1 MTFVPGLI
9 EDSDVSNEQIEPK
22 NFIDKNGSRSNSL
35 KKRLSSS
42 TKLTENL
49 TSSSKAKEKN
59 KKKECSLGEKF
70 RRIRVCSSGDESG
83 KSDGDRQAST
93 TSPKSLEKLQM
104 KLFGSNSPCKES
116 NKHSD
121 LRKGASTVSS
131 SQGSSHGEA
140 FSKEQVQ
147 SPRFKN
153 CVKNEKKNF
162 AKEPVSKVTKDDCAK
177 PAKQDKFDAAK
188 IIERNRK
195 SVGNPKKTHFTSK
208 SILYNSD
215 ECDLPDI
222 NPSTTEIVTHASVG
236 KKVSEPLHPTKKTPK
251 IPKEKYKSKFA
262 NFDNMPEYKSKS
274 AGFVHKSPSY
284 LSEEKFLLMAQKG

>member
-22 NFIDKNGSRSNSL
+22 NLIDKNGSRSNSL
-35 KKRLSSS
+35 KKRLISS

-59 KKKECSLGEKF
+59 KKKECSLGDKF

-121 LRKGASTVSS
+121 LRKGASTVNS

-140 FSKEQVQ
+140 FSKEQDQ
-147 SPRFKN
+147 SPKFKN
-153 CVKNEKKNF
+153 CVKNYKKNL
-162 AKEPVSKVTKDDCAK
+162 AKELVSKVTKDDCAK
-177 PAKQDKFDAAK
+177 PVKQDKFDAAK
-188 IIERNRK
+188 ILERNKK
-195 SVGNPKKTHFTSK
+195 SIGNPKKTHFTSK

-222 NPSTTEIVTHASVG
+222 NPSTTKPIHASVG
-236 KKVSEPLHPTKKTPK
+236 KKVSEPLNEAKKTPK
-251 IPKEKYKSKFA
+251 IPKEKYKSKFT

-274 AGFVHKSPSY
+274 AGFVHKSQSY
-284 LSEEKFLLMAQKG
+284 LSEETFLLMARKG